1 MKKLTVSILTVALL
15 LLAALGVGI
24 FTASA
29 TGGDPCISAPDCTG
43 CYENGICSADPT
55 HYQPAVPNGVGANGQ
70 PLYEISNAGQLY
82 WFAALCDSG
91 VDLDTPS
98 DSWYVGGVSYREYD
112 IPYNAVLTA
121 DVTLNES
128 VLVNGALRS
137 DTEGLVQWDPIGFY
151 EVEEYDCYIGA
162 YTGTLDGNGHTI
174 RGLYFNDASAMY
186 VGLLAVIGEGGV
198 VEELTVEDAYL
209 HTRGCCGTFTSQNS
223 GTVRDCTARGTVSL
237 DHDEALAAGIAAINH
252 GTIERCVNHASVFGG
267 GDAYFL
273 GGIASRN
280 FGTIRNSA
288 NFGTIGVSENN
299 QTGGIVYNNEGT
311 IQDCYSSASL
321 AGIMAGGIAACN
333 QSAASIQNCYYNGEL
348 FDGGGI
354 CYQLGS
360 ETDVAEKTAA
370 EFADGTVCALV
381 GFHFGGTTTCK
392 GKECELCGEVYG
404 ETDPE
409 DHASTEYSNGF
420 RVCCGTYEPA
430 VQAGVGANGQ
440 PLYEISNAGQLFWFA
455 EHVNMGEG
463 NEKANAI
470 LKADIDLNLGYTFTF
485 ISDTG
490 LIEVKRDGVTIAYL
504 GTGIKGDASGA
515 NVTFDDT
522 ASFEG
527 ETYANA
533 DDAMQ
538 GPIELLSGIRVWSPI
553 GSIPYAGSFDGNG
566 KTVGGMYVNSPS
578 DTQGLFAYNKGTVK
592 HVGVVNSCV
601 FGASYTGGIVGHN
614 DGDVMNSYYA
624 GIVIGNSS
632 SNYVGG
638 VAGHNDGIV
647 ADSYNTGV
655 INGSFNVGGVVGD
668 NGGDVVNCHNAGAV
682 SVCNGDHSLG
692 GVVGYNNGDVKNSYN
707 VGPVSAGDSSNS
719 VGGVIGYNYGDV
731 EDSYNAGSVRI
742 GNVSTSVGGVV
753 GYNYGDIANSYN
765 VGAVSCGENS
775 SSVGGVA
782 GDSYGDI
789 VNSYNVGAVSGGNNF
804 NSVGGVVGYNY
815 GDIANSYNVGAIS
828 VGENSSS
835 VGGVAGYNAYGSVN
849 NSYNEGTVSV
859 GESSNNVGGVL
870 GHNSDSNVRNVY
882 NKGAV
887 SVGENSSSVGG
898 VVGYNFSD
906 MRNVYNVGA
915 VSVGENSSYV
925 GSVIGKHVDY
935 NYNTVVNMYY
945 LAGTAACGIGN
956 TPEDTSTA
964 IAKTEAEFKNGTV
977 AWLLNDFVGYD
988 IFGQTL
994 SGEQA
999 DAAPVILTD
1008 SNRIY
1013 FGYITCDAAQT
1024 APVYSNVST
1033 ATAEKPAHTMAA
1045 ATCTAPSTCT
1055 ACGHTEGGA
1064 LGHSYDNVC
1073 DTSCNTCN
1081 EMRTVGEH
1089 ADADE
1094 NGLCDACNINIELPK
1109 EGLPAG
1115 AVVGIVLGAAA
1126 ILGAGGFCLYWFV
1139 IKKKNK
1145 ATLSGD

>member
-1 MKKLTVSILTVALL
+1 MKKLTVFILTAALL
-15 LLAALGVGI
+15 LSTVLCVGMLS
-24 FTASA
+24 ASA
-29 TGGDPCISAPDCTG
+29 AGDAPCSTTTDCTG
-43 CYENGICSADPT
+43 TYQNGFCSVCGGYE
-55 HYQPAVPNGVGANGQ
+55 VPEQKPDGY
-70 PLYEISNAGQLY
+70 YEIDNGGKLY
-82 WFAALCDSG
+82 WFAQH
-91 VDLDTPS
+91 V
-98 DSWYVGGVSYREYD
+98 
-112 IPYNAVLTA
+112 NAGNAAANARLTA
-121 DVTLNES
+121 DITITNS
-128 VLVNGALRS
+128 SFGTRYW
-137 DTEGLVQWDPIGFY
+137 TPIGSHDNRFS
-151 EVEEYDCYIGA
+151 
-162 YTGTLDGNGHTI
+162 GTLDGQGHTI
-174 RGLYFNDASAMY
+174 GDIFCQTSDSSSDTYAALFFVIDEGGTVKNLGMTEAIITGGSKAGSI
-186 VGLLAVIGEGGV
+186 VGLNYGTVQNCFSTATVQGIERVGKANYFGGLLGFNYGLVENCYYAGVLSAEGGLV
-198 VEELTVEDAYL
+198 GGV
-209 HTRGCCGTFTSQNS
+209 
-223 GTVRDCTARGTVSL
+223 
-237 DHDEALAAGIAAINH
+237 AGM
-252 GTIERCVNHASVFGG
+252 
-267 GDAYFL
+267 
-273 GGIASRN
+273 
-280 FGTIRNSA
+280 
-288 NFGTIGVSENN
+288 
-299 QTGGIVYNNEGT
+299 NEGT
-311 IQDCYSSASL
+311 L
-321 AGIMAGGIAACN
+321 R
-333 QSAASIQNCYYNGEL
+333 NCYYNTTLYSGEAVGWRFSTAVEEDVAGKTAAQL
-348 FDGGGI
+348 ASGEVAYLLGEAFGQTLTGGGTDSYPVFAAQGNKIYRYVVGGI
-354 CYQLGS
+354 CSGDAFGYANE
-360 ETDVAEKTAA
+360 ETADTGTLTH
-370 EFADGTVCALV
+370 DGTPIGEA
-381 GFHFGGTTTCK
+381 TCTK
-392 GKECELCGEVYG
+392 RATCSTCGEECG
-404 ETDPE
+404 ELAPDNHT
-409 DHASTEYSNGF
+409 STEYSNGF

-430 VQAGVGANGQ
+430 AQAGVGANGQ

-490 LIEVKRDGVTIAYL
+490 LVEVKQGGVTIAYL
-504 GTGIKGDASGA
+504 GTGIKGDASGENA
-515 NVTFDDT
+515 TFDDT

-553 GSIPYAGSFDGNG
+553 GSTPYAGSFDGNG
-566 KTVGGMYVNSPS
+566 KTVGGMYVNSLS
-578 DTQGLFAYNKGTVK
+578 NTQGLFAHNKGTVK

-655 INGSFNVGGVVGD
+655 ISGSFNVGGVVGN

-682 SVCNGDHSLG
+682 SVCNGDHSVG
-692 GVVGYNNGDVKNSYN
+692 GVVGYNDGDVKSSYN

-719 VGGVIGYNYGDV
+719 VGGVVGYNYGDV
-731 EDSYNAGSVRI
+731 EDSYNTGSVRV
-742 GNVSTSVGGVV
+742 GNVSSTVGGVV
-753 GYNYGDIANSYN
+753 GYNYGDI
-765 VGAVSCGENS
+765 V
-775 SSVGGVA
+775 
-782 GDSYGDI
+782 
-789 VNSYNVGAVSGGNNF
+789 
-804 NSVGGVVGYNY
+804 
-815 GDIANSYNVGAIS
+815 NSYNVGAIS
-828 VGENSSS
+828 GGSDSSS
-835 VGGVAGYNAYGSVN
+835 VGGMVGYNAYGSVK

-859 GESSNNVGGVL
+859 GEGSSNLGGVL

-915 VSVGENSSYV
+915 VSIGENSSFV

-988 IFGQTL
+988 VFGQTL
-994 SGEQA
+994 SGEQT
-999 DAAPVILTD
+999 DASPVILTD

-1033 ATAEKPAHTMAA
+1033 ATAEKPAHTMADA
-1045 ATCTAPSTCT
+1045 TCTAPAACSVCGHTEGAALGHDMADATCTAPSTCN
-1055 ACGHTEGGA
+1055 ACSYTEGEA
-1064 LGHSYDNVC
+1064 LGHSYDNAC
-1073 DTSCNTCN
+1073 DAACNICGA
-1081 EMRTVGEH
+1081 ERIVGEH
-1089 ADADE
+1089 LDGDG
-1094 NGLCDACNINIELPK
+1094 NSLCDACGAELPK
-1109 EGLPAG
+1109 DGIPAG
-1115 AVVGIVLGAAA
+1115 AIVGIVTGTVAAA
-1126 ILGAGGFCLYWFV
+1126 GLGGFSLFWFA
-1139 IKKKNK
+1139 IKKKK
-1145 ATLSGD
+1145 WSDLVKIFKK